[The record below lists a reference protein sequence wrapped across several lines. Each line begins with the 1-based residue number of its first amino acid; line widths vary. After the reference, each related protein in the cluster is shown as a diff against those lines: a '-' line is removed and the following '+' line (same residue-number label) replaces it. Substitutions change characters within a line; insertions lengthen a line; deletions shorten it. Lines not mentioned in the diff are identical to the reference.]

1 MPVQAPV
8 NFEVNEGNR
17 AIPFTINDQFGWP
30 TPARYIQ
37 VHMTDNPYV
46 VARLTM
52 NGPDYQGELHTMPYV
67 GTEPVDTL
75 TDEAMR
81 MLEPEFPAAN
91 FINEVLL
98 HISDQTLRA
107 EVIQY
112 QA

>member
-1 MPVQAPV
+1 
-8 NFEVNEGNR
+8 
-17 AIPFTINDQFGWP
+17 
-30 TPARYIQ
+30 
-37 VHMTDNPYV
+37 
-46 VARLTM
+46 M
-52 NGPDYQGELHTMPYV
+52 NGPDYQGELHMTPYV

-91 FINEVLL
+91 FVNETLL
-98 HISDQTLRA
+98 HIGDQTLQA